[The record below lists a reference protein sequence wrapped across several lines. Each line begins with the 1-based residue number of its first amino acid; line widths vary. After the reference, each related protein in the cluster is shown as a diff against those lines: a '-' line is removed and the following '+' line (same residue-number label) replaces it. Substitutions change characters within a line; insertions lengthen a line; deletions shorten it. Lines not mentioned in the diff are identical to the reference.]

1 MLDQMFSGHICLAA
15 GRQAWSCEAG
25 GGCPPA
31 TPPPPPPLQASTPRV
46 GSGRCSAVACGVIDE
61 QINPKLWYR
70 ASTTQQRKKDPCTVA
85 VPPPHRSSGGST
97 ALGRHWG
104 GRHAPLSP
112 CKPYPVKKLGK
123 PVAGCCKH
131 CSHQWGRGPCFP
143 WRMPLACALISL
155 RFIHRSTNH
164 PHDATGCQLPALP
177 LARPLRSPRRLLS
190 EPAAP

>member
-1 MLDQMFSGHICLAA
+1 MHRGGAA
-15 GRQAWSCEAG
+15 AAPVVRRQYSAGAALGR
-25 GGCPPA
+25 PA
-31 TPPPPPPLQASTPRV
+31 RTFEPLQAVSR
-46 GSGRCSAVACGVIDE
+46 
-61 QINPKLWYR
+61 Q
-70 ASTTQQRKKDPCTVA
+70 
-85 VPPPHRSSGGST
+85 
-97 ALGRHWG
+97 
-104 GRHAPLSP
+104 
-112 CKPYPVKKLGK
+112 KLGK